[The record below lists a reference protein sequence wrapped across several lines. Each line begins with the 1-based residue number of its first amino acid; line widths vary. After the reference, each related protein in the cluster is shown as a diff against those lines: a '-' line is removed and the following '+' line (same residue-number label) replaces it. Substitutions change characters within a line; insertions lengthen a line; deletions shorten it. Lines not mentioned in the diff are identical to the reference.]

1 MQVLTV
7 FFNTTSLWTYVGILR
22 QIHRRWRRSTS
33 YNNTE
38 TWYNKVACEDAG
50 GDQLLTVKAPTLI
63 LRVFST
69 CSLRTAHWDTTETPP
84 KYHRDRRPS
93 TFRVNNPKLP
103 LLGNHPFI
111 VGIEPPLV
119 IWGAI
124 VWGCPNS
131 WGYQWVPQISSKSL
145 MTISEYWN
153 LWWLG
158 MF

>member
-1 MQVLTV
+1 MLV
-7 FFNTTSLWTYVGILR
+7 YCGKYI
-22 QIHRRWRRSTS
+22 
-33 YNNTE
+33 
-38 TWYNKVACEDAG
+38 DAG
-50 GDQLLTVKAPTLI
+50 GDQLPTTT
-63 LRVFST
+63 LRLDTIKWHVWRCRWRSTSYCEGTYKKCFST

-84 KYHRDRRPS
+84 RHHRSTTGTPGRTPPRPPWSRRPS

-111 VGIEPPLV
+111 VGIDPPLA

-124 VWGCPNS
+124 IWGCPNS
-131 WGYQWVPQISSKSL
+131 WGYQWVPQISSKSW
-145 MTISEYWN
+145 MTISEYWK